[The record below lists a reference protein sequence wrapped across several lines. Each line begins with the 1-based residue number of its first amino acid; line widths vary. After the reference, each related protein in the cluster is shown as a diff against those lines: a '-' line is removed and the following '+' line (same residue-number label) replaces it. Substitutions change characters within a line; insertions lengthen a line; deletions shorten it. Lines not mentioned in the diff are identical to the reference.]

1 MAEDNLDF
9 EIVFFEK
16 LLEKRPD
23 FAEVLMILGEDYTKK
38 GLYEKGL
45 ETDLRLAKLK
55 PDDPSVHYNLACD
68 HSLLKQDD
76 FCLTALEK
84 AIALG
89 YRDFAHMQKDADL
102 EFIRQDKRF
111 AELLDKYKA
120 KERV

>member
-1 MAEDNLDF
+1 MADDNLDF
-9 EIVFFEK
+9 EIAFFEK

-23 FAEVLMILGEDYTKK
+23 FAEALIALGEDYTKK

-55 PDDPSVHYNLACD
+55 PDDPTVHYNLTCD
-68 HSLLKQDD
+68 YSLLKQAD
-76 FCLTALEK
+76 FCLAALEK

-89 YRDFAHMQKDADL
+89 YRDFTYMQKDADL

-111 AELLDKYKA
+111 AELLTKYKA

>member
-9 EIVFFEK
+9 EIAFFEK
-16 LLEKRPD
+16 LLEKRPG
-23 FAEVLMILGEDYTKK
+23 FAEVLIILGEDYTKK

-55 PDDPSVHYNLACD
+55 PDDPNVHYNLACD
-68 HSLLKQDD
+68 YSLLKQAD
-76 FCLTALEK
+76 FCLAALEE

-89 YRDFAHMQKDADL
+89 YRDFAYMQKDTDL
-102 EFIRQDKRF
+102 EFIRQDKRY
-111 AELLDKYKA
+111 ADLLDKYKA